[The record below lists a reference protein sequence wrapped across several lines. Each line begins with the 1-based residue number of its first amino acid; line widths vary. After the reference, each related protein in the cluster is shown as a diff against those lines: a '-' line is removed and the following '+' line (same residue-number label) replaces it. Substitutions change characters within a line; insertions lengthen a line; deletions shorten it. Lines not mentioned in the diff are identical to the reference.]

1 MSNHRFLLNHFMFQN
16 ISMMGLARL
25 CVKSPCCSCSGPQFV
40 SCTHV
45 RSLTTRCD
53 SSTSSHDSAM
63 GGTHTP
69 YVHNQEFKC
78 SSAASMHLLDL
89 GGSKKTRR
97 KNPHRGL
104 LTHLNARI
112 QDNLLSEQWQI
123 TEQSVSEFVHSSNI
137 LKGVPSSLL
146 GKTGKLPKKN
156 IYFLPDVMAHVFN
169 PSIWEAK
176 TAGSSE
182 LRLA

>member
-63 GGTHTP
+63 GGHAHHT
-69 YVHNQEFKC
+69 YITKNLNVLLLQACTYWIWGEVRKQEEKI
-78 SSAASMHLLDL
+78 H
-89 GGSKKTRR
+89 
-97 KNPHRGL
+97 
-104 LTHLNARI
+104 
-112 QDNLLSEQWQI
+112 
-123 TEQSVSEFVHSSNI
+123 TE
-137 LKGVPSSLL
+137 GC
-146 GKTGKLPKKN
+146 
-156 IYFLPDVMAHVFN
+156 
-169 PSIWEAK
+169 
-176 TAGSSE
+176 
-182 LRLA
+182 